1 MQAEIGHSRPPFT
14 LQDQDA
20 RNAIPLDDEIMGDH
34 LDDIEEG
41 MAVAWSCV
49 LLYEVMPIT
58 KGRRFILGTHLFG

>member
-1 MQAEIGHSRPPFT
+1 
-14 LQDQDA
+14 
-20 RNAIPLDDEIMGDH
+20 
-34 LDDIEEG
+34 